1 MSKKWVITVLASLL
15 LVGLTACGSG
25 QNEASSN
32 NATVVENTQ
41 KENTAG
47 NNSQEATAAT
57 KKMQDEFGEVEIPV
71 NPQRIVGLYVEDYLQ
86 ALGVTPVVQWYNP
99 MWGKQDYLKLDVP
112 TFDNSGDAEALLNY
126 DPDLI
131 IVDGGAD
138 KVKYDVFSKIAPT
151 YRLPEDV
158 LDDPKETLL
167 KIGEVL
173 GMEDKAREFVGVYD
187 QKVADG
193 KAKLQAAAGTDKV
206 AVLRINVAEKTIALF
221 GVKNRFT
228 GILYSQFGLT
238 PIPLAANMKEYQQVL
253 SPEFIP
259 QLEADRIIIF
269 PSNGGWDS
277 AENVDAFKLLDD
289 PLFKSLPAVKNG
301 HVYKMDRTYW
311 QSGAILSNQMKLD
324 DLLKAIVKE

>member
-1 MSKKWVITVLASLL
+1 MSKKWVITALASLL
-15 LVGLTACGSG
+15 LVGLAACGSG
-25 QNEASSN
+25 QNETSNN
-32 NATVVENTQ
+32 NATAVENTQ
-41 KENTAG
+41 KENAAG
-47 NNSQEATAAT
+47 NNSEEATATT
-57 KKMQDEFGEVEIPV
+57 KKMQDEFGEVEIPM
-71 NPQRIVGLYVEDYLQ
+71 NPQRIAGLYVEDYLK

-112 TFDNSGDAEALLNY
+112 TFNYTGQVEALLNY

-138 KVKYDVFSKIAPT
+138 KVKYDQFAKIAPT
-151 YRLPEDV
+151 YRLQEDV

-173 GMEDKAREFVGVYD
+173 GMEDKAREVVQAYD

-193 KAKLQAAAGTDKV
+193 KAKLQAAVGTDKV

-228 GILYSQFGLT
+228 GIVFSQFGLT
-238 PIPLAANMKEYQQVL
+238 PIPLAASMEEYQQVL

-277 AENVDAFKLLDD
+277 AENADAFKLLDD